1 MRTYQYGP
9 MGDIQITDNEA
20 GLFSVIVANGG
31 EMWDRLATEIERDGI
46 TVEPWAEPPTEP
58 SQNDQLAAMG
68 RAHAQTIRDAIA
80 ANDLRALGTA
90 TADALV
96 AMSDILMKS
105 QGIGVDSDQSAAGE

>member
-1 MRTYQYGP
+1 MRYQYMPHG
-9 MGDIQITDNEA
+9 GIQIVNEEGGVLCIPEDDSMPEWREFLA
-20 GLFSVIVANGG
+20 VRDTLDVLPADPLPESVQVG
-31 EMWDRLATEIERDGI
+31 
-46 TVEPWAEPPTEP
+46 P

-80 ANDLRALGTA
+80 ANDLKALGTA

-105 QGIGVDSDQSAAGE
+105 QGIGVDSGQSDAG